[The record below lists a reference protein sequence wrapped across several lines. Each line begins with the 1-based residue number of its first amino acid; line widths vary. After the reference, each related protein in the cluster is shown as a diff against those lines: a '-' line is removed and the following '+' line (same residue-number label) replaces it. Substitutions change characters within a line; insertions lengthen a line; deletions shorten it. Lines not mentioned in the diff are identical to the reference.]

1 MSENQELTFNLNI
14 NEVNIILQGLG
25 EMPAKTSMNIIEK
38 IRGQAAPQLS
48 GPVPDEVVEEG
59 A

>member
-1 MSENQELTFNLNI
+1 MSNETLTFNLSV

-25 EMPAKTSMNIIEK
+25 EMPAKASMNIIEK
-38 IRGQAAPQLS
+38 IRGQAAQQLS